1 VDDVL
6 DLEDVSGI
14 DEISHFKDGCRVGEV
29 TPVDDCREKNDAGV
43 SIWDDVRGDK
53 KVNRGNWRK
62 RDDEDEDEDE
72 VEEAGME
79 LPTEEEEVVRMLPW
93 LADANRVTSKTE
105 SECETRIGDIGPA
118 ADTDVVG
125 GEAESKIDVER
136 NEQFAGEQKY
146 RAGRRQDSSDEE
158 TGRVGEGEFVDE
170 DNDAKMARMMAEE
183 EEEQRR
189 LAEEE
194 DARMARMLS
203 EQEEA
208 AAVGMSTSP
217 EEARKRFTYLGFA
230 FLFSLSECTFVFFHV
245 FLGRVSPRSMTH
257 FYSKLQPTDLDALL
271 RLDGACICGS

>member
-1 VDDVL
+1 MDDVL

-14 DEISHFKDGCRVGEV
+14 DDISHFKDGCRVGEV
-29 TPVDDCREKNDAGV
+29 TPVDDCREKSDAGV
-43 SIWDDVRGDK
+43 SIWDHVRGDK

-62 RDDEDEDEDE
+62 RDDEDENEDEDDE
-72 VEEAGME
+72 EDEEAGME
-79 LPTEEEEVVRMLPW
+79 LPTEEEEVVRILPW

-125 GEAESKIDVER
+125 GEAGSKIDVER
-136 NEQFAGEQKY
+136 NEPFAGEQKY
-146 RAGRRQDSSDEE
+146 RAGHRQDSSDEE
-158 TGRVGEGEFVDE
+158 IGRVGKGEFVDE

-183 EEEQRR
+183 EEEEQRR

-194 DARMARMLS
+194 DARIARMLS

-217 EEARKRFTYLGFA
+217 EEARKRFAYFGFA
-230 FLFSLSECTFVFFHV
+230 FLFNLSECSIVFFHV
-245 FLGRVSPRSMTH
+245 FLARFP
-257 FYSKLQPTDLDALL
+257 PDP
-271 RLDGACICGS
+271 